1 MARYLIIPGW
11 SGSGPRHW
19 QTYWERDL
27 PDAARVEM
35 VDWTAPRRADWVST
49 LDRAI
54 HATRDTPVLI
64 AHSLGC
70 LAVAHWAARGGRG
83 VRGALLVAPPDLD
96 RKGCPEAL
104 RDFAPVPRAPL
115 PFPSRVVASDDD
127 PFSELSRGIQ
137 LAFDWGSEV
146 TVLEAAG
153 HINSDSGLGR
163 WPEGRALL
171 HDFVDA
177 RGRADLEQLDAGR
190 SRLAATR

>member
-19 QTYWERDL
+19 QTLWERDL
-27 PDAARVEM
+27 PGAVRVEM
-35 VDWTAPRRADWVST
+35 PDWQSPRRADWIAA
-49 LDRAI
+49 LDGAI
-54 HATRDTPVLI
+54 AASREAPVLV

-70 LAVAHWAARGGRG
+70 LAVAHWAAVATRG
-83 VRGALLVAPPDLD
+83 VRGALLVAPPDLE

-115 PFPSRVVASDDD
+115 PFPSRVVASDND

-153 HINSDSGLGR
+153 HINSDSGLGHWR
-163 WPEGRALL
+163 DGHALL
-171 HDFVDA
+171 HDFV
-177 RGRADLEQLDAGR
+177 GQVQLAG
-190 SRLAATR
+190 